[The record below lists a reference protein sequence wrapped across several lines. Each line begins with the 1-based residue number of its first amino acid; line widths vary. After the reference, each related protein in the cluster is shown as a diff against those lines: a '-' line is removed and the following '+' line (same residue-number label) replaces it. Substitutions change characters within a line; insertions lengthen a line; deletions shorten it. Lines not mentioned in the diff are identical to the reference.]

1 MPSPALII
9 RKTLI
14 KLTIP
19 FLLNTLISVVE
30 CLVQCSV
37 PQAALNRKPTYFMW
51 GKNVLLLCRAPGK
64 ISNQQP
70 TTRQILITDTCLKYI
85 YYLLNIS
92 IMEKELSK

>member
-19 FLLNTLISVVE
+19 FLLNTLISVE

-37 PQAALNRKPTYFMW
+37 PQAALNRKPTNLMW
-51 GKNVLLLCRAPGK
+51 GKMSCCCAELQAKYLINSLQL
-64 ISNQQP
+64 N
-70 TTRQILITDTCLKYI
+70 RQTLITDTPLKYI
-85 YYLLNIS
+85 YYLLNNS
-92 IMEKELSK
+92 MK

>member
-1 MPSPALII
+1 MPSPAPII

-14 KLTIP
+14 KPTIP

-37 PQAALNRKPTYFMW
+37 PQAALNMW
-51 GKNVLLLCRAPGK
+51 GKNVLLLCRAAGK
-64 ISNQQP
+64 ISNQQA
-70 TTRQILITDTCLKYI
+70 TTGQILITYTCLKYI

-92 IMEKELSK
+92 MM

>member
-37 PQAALNRKPTYFMW
+37 PQAALNRKPTNFMW
-51 GKNVLLLCRAPGK
+51 GKMSCCCAELQAK
-64 ISNQQP
+64 Y
-70 TTRQILITDTCLKYI
+70 LINRLQLDKY
-85 YYLLNIS
+85 
-92 IMEKELSK
+92 

>member
-19 FLLNTLISVVE
+19 FLLNTLISVE
-30 CLVQCSV
+30 CSVQCSV
-37 PQAALNRKPTYFMW
+37 PQAALNRKPTNFMW
-51 GKNVLLLCRAPGK
+51 GKNVLLLFRAPGK

-70 TTRQILITDTCLKYI
+70 TTRQILITYTCLKYI

-92 IMEKELSK
+92 MM

>member
-19 FLLNTLISVVE
+19 FLLNTLISVE

-37 PQAALNRKPTYFMW
+37 PQAALNRKPTNLMW
-51 GKNVLLLCRAPGK
+51 GENVLLCRAAGK

-70 TTRQILITDTCLKYI
+70 TTK
-85 YYLLNIS
+85 
-92 IMEKELSK
+92 